1 LAIDPSGNPGWP
13 ASHTIGHSFM
23 IKPSLLP
30 AGIAAQAVVER
41 LPFDELMIRWNDMP
55 GGTKAT
61 LYVPEW
67 DVDKLL
73 QLNATRQH
81 PDVLHKIDAHTIGID
96 LADATFVP
104 IPSAA
109 KNSYAGLITLT
120 LPDGVRTGQVFRADF
135 QQIARLHRFN
145 GSFRLTVPI
154 GDEARMLPDEIR
166 RLAVL
171 RYIAGGKPSGSR
183 WQPIFTRWIA
193 TQADKVRALGG
204 DPDQV
209 PPSLTDPQGAG
220 EPEVGECRVTGK
232 VRCLFYDCFGD
243 FEGFDLEDC
252 NCHHHFQSSEPQI
265 EEIVRRA
272 CRERTVLT
280 VAFDPAS
287 RRLHGFVIDC
297 TGSFQKRPS

>member
-1 LAIDPSGNPGWP
+1 MLE
-13 ASHTIGHSFM
+13 
-23 IKPSLLP
+23 
-30 AGIAAQAVVER
+30 GIAAKAVVER
-41 LPFDELMIRWNDMP
+41 FAFDELMIRWNDMP
-55 GGTKAT
+55 RDTKAR

-67 DVDKLL
+67 DVDKVL

-81 PDVLHKIDAHTIGID
+81 PDVLQKVDAHTLEID

-104 IPSAA
+104 IPSAD

-120 LPDGVRTGQVFRADF
+120 LPDRVRKGQVFRADF
-135 QQIARLHRFN
+135 QQIARLHQFN

-154 GDEARMLPDEIR
+154 EDETRMLPDEIR

-171 RYIAGGKPSGSR
+171 RYVAGGKPSGSR
-183 WQPIFTRWIA
+183 WQPIFARWIA
-193 TQADKVRALGG
+193 TQAGKVRALGG

-220 EPEVGECRVTGK
+220 EPEVEEGRVTGK
-232 VRCLFYDCFGD
+232 VRCLCYDCFGD

-252 NCHHHFQSSEPQI
+252 NRHHHFHSCEPQI

-287 RRLHGFVIDC
+287 RRIQGFVIEC
-297 TGSFQKRPS
+297 TRSIQKRAM

>member
-1 LAIDPSGNPGWP
+1 
-13 ASHTIGHSFM
+13 M
-23 IKPSLLP
+23 IKPSLSL
-30 AGIAAQAVVER
+30 AGISAQAVVER
-41 LPFDELMIRWNDMP
+41 FASDELMIRWNDMP
-55 GGTKAT
+55 RDTKAT

-67 DVDKLL
+67 NVDKLL
-73 QLNATRQH
+73 QLSATREH
-81 PDVLHKIDAHTIGID
+81 PDVLHKVDAHTIAID

-104 IPSAA
+104 IPSAG

-120 LPDGVRTGQVFRADF
+120 LPDSVRTGQVFRADF
-135 QQIARLHRFN
+135 QQIARLHKFN
-145 GSFRLTVPI
+145 RSFRLMVPI
-154 GDEARMLPDEIR
+154 GDEIRMLPDEIR

-193 TQADKVRALGG
+193 SQAGKVRALAG

-220 EPEVGECRVTGK
+220 EPEVCESRVTGK
-232 VRCLFYDCFGD
+232 VRCLRYDCFGD

-252 NCHHHFQSSEPQI
+252 DCHHHFHASEPQI
-265 EEIVRRA
+265 EELVRRA

-280 VAFDPAS
+280 IVFDPAS
-287 RRLHGFVIDC
+287 RRIQGFVVEC
-297 TGSFQKRPS
+297 TRCIQK